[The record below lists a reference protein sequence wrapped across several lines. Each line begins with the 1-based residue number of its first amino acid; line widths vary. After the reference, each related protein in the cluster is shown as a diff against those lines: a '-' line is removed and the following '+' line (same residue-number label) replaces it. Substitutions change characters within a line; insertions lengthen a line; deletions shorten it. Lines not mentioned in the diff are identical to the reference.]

1 MIRPAALLLALAF
14 SAPTIWDAL
23 VNQTVDVQTMLV
35 HFLIAV
41 PVAALLLGLVQLAAK
56 RVPAEQESV
65 DTRSANE
72 APVSAE

>member
-1 MIRPAALLLALAF
+1 MVRPAALLLALAF
-14 SAPTIWDAL
+14 TAPTIWDAL

-56 RVPAEQESV
+56 RAPTEQES
-65 DTRSANE
+65 DSRSANE
-72 APVSAE
+72 APITAD